1 MTFPAMFPIDK
12 VQRVVREVCTRH
24 GVLLVTPDSPNALRE
39 AVHLSIAA
47 VTPLTFEEA
56 RSRVSFYLSKLL
68 PEVLGLIRAAAPW
81 LPDAELSKPVISLA
95 PVVWED
101 LVALVGTAAHELVHH
116 GEDLAA
122 RSAQG
127 VLGSVT
133 HGGAYLLCD
142 CVRGN
147 SEGLSYTQNLT
158 SEVVLGGRSADAYI
172 EGVLS
177 RLKTTYRLGDTELG
191 NQRRTLTSC
200 ADSLRA
206 EVLHGVGSPVEE
218 LFRALIVEGMTLPS
232 PWSERLAG

>member
-1 MTFPAMFPIDK
+1 MTFPARFPIDK

-24 GVLLVTPDSPNALRE
+24 GVMLVTPESPSVLRE
-39 AVHLSIAA
+39 AVHLTIAA
-47 VTPLTFEEA
+47 ATPLTFEEA
-56 RSRVSFYLSKLL
+56 RGRVSFYLSKLL
-68 PEVLGLIRAAAPW
+68 PEVIGLIRAAAPW
-81 LPDAELSKPVISLA
+81 LPDPELSKSVISLS
-95 PVVWED
+95 PTVWED
-101 LVALVGTAAHELVHH
+101 LIALVGTAAHELVHH
-116 GEDLAA
+116 GEDCAA
-122 RSAQG
+122 RGSQG

-158 SEVVLGGRSADAYI
+158 AEVVLGGRDPAVYI

-177 RLKTTYRLGDTELG
+177 RLKTTYRLGDTELE
-191 NQRRTLTSC
+191 NQRRTLSSC

-218 LFRALIVEGMTLPS
+218 LFHALVAEGMTLPS
-232 PWSERLAG
+232 PWSERLAA